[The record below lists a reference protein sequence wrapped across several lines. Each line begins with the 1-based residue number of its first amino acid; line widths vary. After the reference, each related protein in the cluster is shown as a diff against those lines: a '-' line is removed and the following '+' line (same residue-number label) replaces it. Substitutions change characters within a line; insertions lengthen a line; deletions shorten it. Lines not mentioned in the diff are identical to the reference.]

1 MPEPVAHRLHA
12 KRALLADGW
21 ASNVAI
27 EISASGIIEAVV
39 PQAAPLPGDFVAA
52 GSVIPALPNLHSHAF
67 QRAMAGLAE
76 IAGTGEDSFWTWR
89 EEMYRTVGALTP
101 DDVAAIATKLYVEM
115 LKGGFGAVAEFH
127 YLHHGPGG
135 GAYADPAEMS
145 NAILRAAS
153 TAGIGL
159 TLLPVFYAHANFG
172 GAAPNPGQGRF
183 IHDVDGFLA
192 LMQSLGPSCADAG
205 ATLGYAFHSLR
216 AATPDEMRAIL
227 AASPSP
233 GPIHIHV
240 AEQTKEVDDCL
251 AWSGRRPVEWLL
263 DEMPVDE
270 RWCLIHATHI
280 EPAEIT
286 RIAQSRAVVGLCPAT
301 EANLGDGI
309 FPGVAYAS
317 AGGRYGIGTDSHVS
331 TSVADELRL
340 LEYGQ
345 RLRDRRRNRLAN
357 APGQSV
363 GRSIFDTALTG
374 GAQAL
379 GQPLG
384 QIAKGKVASLV
395 VLDDT
400 DPYVGAAID
409 DQILDRWLFAVGDHA
424 VRDVMVAG
432 TWQIRNRHH
441 QQDEQIDSAFRT
453 VLAKLSKA

>member
-12 KRALLADGW
+12 KRALLAEGW
-21 ASNVAI
+21 VSNVAI
-27 EISASGIIEAVV
+27 EIGATGIIEAMV
-39 PQAAPLPGDFVAA
+39 PQAAPLPDDFVAA
-52 GSVIPALPNLHSHAF
+52 GPVIPAMPNLHSHAF

-89 EEMYRTVGALTP
+89 EEMYRTVGTLTP
-101 DDVAAIATKLYVEM
+101 ADVAAIATKLYVEM

-127 YLHHGPGG
+127 YLHHGPDGTP
-135 GAYADPAEMS
+135 YADLAEMS

-172 GAAPNPGQGRF
+172 GAAPNPGQARF
-183 IHDVDGFLA
+183 NHDVDGFLA
-192 LMQSLGPSCADAG
+192 LMQSLGPRCADAG

-227 AASPSP
+227 AAAPSP
-233 GPIHIHV
+233 GPIHVHV
-240 AEQTKEVDDCL
+240 AEQTREVDDCL

-280 EPAEIT
+280 EPAEIE

-309 FPGVAYAS
+309 FPGVAYAA

-345 RLRDRRRNRLAN
+345 RLRDRRRNRLAS

-363 GRSIFDTALTG
+363 GRSIFDSALAG

-384 QIAKGKVASLV
+384 QLAKGKVASLV

-400 DPYVGAAID
+400 DPYIDAAVQN
-409 DQILDRWLFAVGDHA
+409 QILDRWLFAVGDRA

-432 TWQIRNRHH
+432 TWQIRDRRH
-441 QQDEQIDSAFRT
+441 QLDDEIDRAFRN
-453 VLAKLSKA
+453 VLVRLA